1 MSESTDIYAESRI
14 LVVDDNPANVLL
26 LTAMLEE
33 EGFDKVVSTTDP
45 QDVLSLQ
52 QKHDFNLIMLDI
64 RMPQMDGFAV
74 LELLQ
79 PWIVDD
85 HLPIIVL
92 TAQTDEETRINA
104 LSGGAKDFVNKPFN
118 QAEVIRRVL
127 NLLEGNLYHRMLKS
141 QNLKLERKVDERTR
155 ELQATRLQVIRQLG
169 LAGEYRDNETGM
181 HVIRMSKFCELLA
194 AQIGMDETF
203 CDQILSASPMHDL
216 GKIGIPDR
224 ILLKPGKLDAEEWEI
239 MKTHAQIG
247 AKILSGSDSSLI
259 QMAHEIAL
267 NHHEKWDGSGY
278 PNGLKGEDIPLTGR
292 ISAICDVFDAL
303 TSERSYKK
311 AWTTNEAFQLIEDDM
326 GSHFDPNLARVF
338 LDNKQRVL
346 DIRSQ
351 FPDEKE
357 G

>member
-1 MSESTDIYAESRI
+1 MSESTNIHAESRI

-33 EGFDKVVSTTDP
+33 EGFDNVVSTTDP
-45 QDVLSLQ
+45 QQVLPLQ
-52 QKHDFNLIMLDI
+52 QQHDFNLIMLDI

-74 LELLQ
+74 LKLLQ
-79 PWIVDD
+79 PWIVED

-92 TAQTDEETRINA
+92 TAQTDEATRLNA

-118 QAEVIRRVL
+118 QAEVVRRVL
-127 NLLEGNLYHRMLKS
+127 NLLEGNLYHRMLKL
-141 QNLKLERKVDERTR
+141 QNLELERKVDERTQ

-194 AQIGMDETF
+194 AQIGMDSDF

-247 AKILSGSDSSLI
+247 AQILSGSDSALM

-311 AWTTNEAFQLIEDDM
+311 AWTTEKAFKLIEDEL

-338 LDNKQRVL
+338 LDNKQQVL

-351 FPDEKE
+351 FPDDEE
-357 G
+357 